1 MPSPTNRVKKPVMSQ
16 PHVMEMIPPYA
27 NPVLNV
33 VEMPAIT
40 DRMAKDIAK
49 FDKNLRRNGGP

>member
-40 DRMAKDIAK
+40 DRIAKDIAK
-49 FDKNLRRNGGP
+49 LDKNLRRNK